1 MNIGDQYQGKNIN
14 PIVPQQIISIIMFE
28 LKDSPFIVMGDLWR
42 ISAAAIQLDEEAL
55 FGVPGI
61 SCNIETIP
69 DNIDD
74 TIVAKVHQALDAM
87 CLPKSPDIHYTTHY
101 DERTKWRWGVAYA
114 LRPTSL
120 GRTEAA
126 RHKGVVL
133 RCAMCGQTSKYGVSR
148 SRGFI
153 NKTLSYYLCE
163 DCDRKNSSSLG
174 GTESV
179 ITCWC
184 GYRFLSGWAEWYYKE
199 KNAAK
204 CPNCGILI
212 AGSGATMTE
221 GLGQVSS
228 L

>member
-1 MNIGDQYQGKNIN
+1 MGIRDPYQGENIN
-14 PIVPQQIISIIMFE
+14 LITPQQIMSIIMLE
-28 LKDSPFIVMGDLWR
+28 LKDSPFIVMGDLWG
-42 ISAAAIQLDEEAL
+42 ISATAIRLDEEAL
-55 FGVPGI
+55 IGVLGI
-61 SCNIETIP
+61 SCNVEMIP

-87 CLPKSPDIHYTTHY
+87 CFPKSPNIHYTTHY
-101 DERTKWRWGVAYA
+101 DERTKWIWGIAYI
-114 LRPTSL
+114 LRPTPL
-120 GRTEAA
+120 GRTEAV

-133 RCAMCGQTSKYGVSR
+133 RCAMCGQTSEYGVSR
-148 SRGFI
+148 SSGFI

-163 DCDRKNSSSLG
+163 DCDNKNSSSLG
-174 GTESV
+174 GTQSV

-184 GYRFLSGWAEWYYKE
+184 GYRFLSRWAEWYYKE

-204 CPNCGILI
+204 CPNCGIPI
-212 AGSGATMTE
+212 AGSGAILTE